1 MDTGSGRSA
10 ARAIT
15 ANYSTLCRLPCN
27 AMPAAGGATWTASAP
42 GCGARLAGIEARSV
56 GPDRSIGIPRDP
68 CAYVRSADA
77 VPALGGRHAALRLD
91 NVLSYLQKRGSK
103 GGGFVLR
110 RLEAVQ
116 FIGDVGS
123 GRTLPVIAA
132 AEDAAGDVHEVV
144 LKFASRCDLG
154 TNSLTV
160 EVIAAC
166 LAGSIGLPISEPFL
180 VDLSPD
186 WRETLP
192 PDIRRRVSEF
202 DNLAFGS
209 RLIFPQWPAWTVA
222 SRLSPA
228 MVQTAAEILAFDA
241 FVENV
246 DRREGNPNCLVSGDQ
261 IRIFDHELAFPRGL
275 IGGRPW
281 SVGGMNPLTQ
291 PPGRHIFHDQLV
303 SQGIDLPSIRAK
315 WAALRD
321 EDIDEYGAAVPAEWH
336 EAGFVGDILT
346 KIRQVRDNLTGCMAE
361 LERILR

>member
-1 MDTGSGRSA
+1 
-10 ARAIT
+10 
-15 ANYSTLCRLPCN
+15 
-27 AMPAAGGATWTASAP
+27 MPAAGLATWTASP
-42 GCGARLAGIEARSV
+42 HVCGARLAGIEERSAGRARSL
-56 GPDRSIGIPRDP
+56 GIPRNP
-68 CAYVRSADA
+68 CAYVPGADA
-77 VPALGGRHAALRLD
+77 APALGGRHDTALRLD
-91 NVLSYLQKRGSK
+91 NVLSYLLKRCSK
-103 GGGFVLR
+103 GGRFVLR

-123 GRTLPVIAA
+123 GRTQPVIAA

-166 LAGSIGLPISEPFL
+166 LAGSIGLPIPEPFL

-186 WRETLP
+186 WRGTLP

-222 SRLSPA
+222 NRLSPA

-261 IRIFDHELAFPRGL
+261 LRIFDHELAFPRGL
-275 IGGRPW
+275 IGGKPW

-291 PPGRHIFHDQLV
+291 PPGRHIFHGQLV

-321 EDIDEYGAAVPAEWH
+321 EDIDEYGTAVPAEWH

>member
-1 MDTGSGRSA
+1 M
-10 ARAIT
+10 
-15 ANYSTLCRLPCN
+15 
-27 AMPAAGGATWTASAP
+27 
-42 GCGARLAGIEARSV
+42 
-56 GPDRSIGIPRDP
+56 
-68 CAYVRSADA
+68 
-77 VPALGGRHAALRLD
+77 
-91 NVLSYLQKRGSK
+91 LS
-103 GGGFVLR
+103 

-123 GRTLPVIAA
+123 GRTQPVIAA
-132 AEDAAGDVHEVV
+132 AEDADGDVHEVV

-154 TNSLTV
+154 TNSLAV

-166 LAGSIGLPISEPFL
+166 LAASIELPIPEPFL

-186 WRETLP
+186 WRATLP
-192 PDIRRRVSEF
+192 PEIRRRVSEF

-209 RLIFPQWPAWTVA
+209 RLIFPQWPAWTA
-222 SRLSPA
+222 TNRLSPA

-246 DRREGNPNCLVSGDQ
+246 DRRDGNPNCLISGDQ
-261 IRIFDHELAFPRGL
+261 LRIFDHELAFPRGL
-275 IGGRPW
+275 IGGKPW
-281 SVGGMNPLTQ
+281 SVGGMKPLTE
-291 PPGRHIFHDQLV
+291 PPGKHIFHGQLLG
-303 SQGIDLPSIRAK
+303 QAIDHPSIQAK

-321 EDIDEYGAAVPAEWH
+321 EDIDEYGTAVPAEWH